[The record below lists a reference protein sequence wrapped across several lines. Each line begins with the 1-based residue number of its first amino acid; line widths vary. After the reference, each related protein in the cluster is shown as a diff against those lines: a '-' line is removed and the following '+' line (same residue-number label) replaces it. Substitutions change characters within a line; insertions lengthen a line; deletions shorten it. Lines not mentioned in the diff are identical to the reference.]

1 METPS
6 PTSKQCFG
14 DAKVTGG
21 LPIQGKVTAAGNV
34 YINRESPLKPFE
46 FV

>member
-6 PTSKQCFG
+6 PTIEQHFG

-21 LPIQGKVTAAGNV
+21 LSFQGKVTAAGNV
-34 YINRESPLKPFE
+34 YINRESPLKLFK
-46 FV
+46 FI